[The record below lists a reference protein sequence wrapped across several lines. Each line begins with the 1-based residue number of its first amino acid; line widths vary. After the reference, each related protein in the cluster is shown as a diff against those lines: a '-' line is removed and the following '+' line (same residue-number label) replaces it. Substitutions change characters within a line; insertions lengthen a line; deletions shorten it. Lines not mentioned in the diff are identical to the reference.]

1 MPSPPPEATTARPDR
16 QPDPRYDAPTFRMTF
31 ARLVTHYWRH
41 AAWLHDGVLLRDA
54 ARLRGTPGA
63 LVHGRLDVSSPLD
76 IAWKLARLWPA
87 AELTV
92 VDDAAHGSGS
102 PGVAEAL
109 VAATDRFA
117 RNRWEGSR

>member
-1 MPSPPPEATTARPDR
+1 
-16 QPDPRYDAPTFRMTF
+16 MTF

-54 ARLRGTPGA
+54 ARLRGIPGA

-76 IAWKLARLWPA
+76 IAWKLAQRWPA

-102 PGVAEAL
+102 PGMAKAL

-117 RNRWEGSR
+117 RNR